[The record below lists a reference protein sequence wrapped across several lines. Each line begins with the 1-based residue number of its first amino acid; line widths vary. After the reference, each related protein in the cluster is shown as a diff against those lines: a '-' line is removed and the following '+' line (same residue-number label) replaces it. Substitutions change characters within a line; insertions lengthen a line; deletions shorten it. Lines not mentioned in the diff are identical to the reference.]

1 MIMINNNERKLTLLK
16 ELCDYCDY
24 KLNIVAE
31 TNEIILSRYGEADIT
46 YKNIDIALCDFYQ
59 TMIEVNK
66 NHDYYTDVNRY
77 TCWTIE
83 DMDLVR
89 GIITQNALKLVKSR
103 IESEE
108 GFNHIYKDEAFV
120 LDFFVGI
127 FSECQ
132 EEVISSNLEDWCTN
146 LINENIDFLNYDADN
161 IGEEVIEKIED
172 ENKLILTYAAM
183 IKDYREE
190 LIALGKLAK
199 SWMEEREF
207 YEYVVWEDFS
217 DETYMDMGYKIYK
230 EKGILEELIE
240 LEESEDGYLSNRAF
254 DLLIDVVDLG
264 VEREGYEFNDEDRF
278 IKSCIGKVKEKCF
291 SCKKEVSLEDRYDL
305 QKCPNCGEEVL
316 PQDSQSK
323 IVVKEIYDVDAVNQI
338 DEEGYDFQMYFDFEN
353 GDAINNYF
361 IDWILGYHFIG
372 CLVDKKDGVFDL
384 DNCRINMVWHG
395 DNSEKFPF
403 TDEQIR
409 TIKDK
414 VIKEIKD
421 NNMGEIKDS
430 ENKIE
435 EELVNGMNTLQV
447 KYDIDLQ
454 YKGTEF
460 VGVLECHKIEC
471 KGIPCVKD
479 DKLELV
485 NALYSQKGC
494 ENYIIKFIEINN
506 VVYSI
511 SDMKYWYGINTDE
524 LFEQIDYLIRE
535 QETPKEYIKTSYKT
549 YKIENFDDVLE
560 ADLEGCIE
568 EFFIE
573 DEVLSNV
580 VQKYMG
586 CDVEFLVSDLNTLL
600 EDINNDMDALESVL
614 GENPKLSYWL
624 NSEVYCYPNCNLD
637 EAYERYLEEEEEIP
651 FKAID
656 YIDIN
661 TFIKNETDL
670 RELELNN
677 CTILYC

>member
-1 MIMINNNERKLTLLK
+1 MNNNKK
-16 ELCDYCDY
+16 YELFLEICDFYDY
-24 KLNIVAE
+24 KVSE
-31 TNEIILSRYGEADIT
+31 ENEKIICRHDEENYFEYKDI
-46 YKNIDIALCDFYQ
+46 DEALCDWYS
-59 TMIEVNK
+59 TLMDSNE
-66 NHDYYTDVNRY
+66 NHEEYNEINRY
-77 TCWTIE
+77 TVWSKEEIDFIRCLIRDKALDVVSSYAQVLDIPIKEINSEHTFDVVITSEKEGKTTVNKMDDYCRIFIDEINTLIDIE
-83 DMDLVR
+83 HDENKKTSLINMRNIMLDYKYMIKEYGAELVDI
-89 GIITQNALKLVKSR
+89 GKLVKSWV
-103 IESEE
+103 E
-108 GFNHIYKDEAFV
+108 
-120 LDFFVGI
+120 
-127 FSECQ
+127 
-132 EEVISSNLEDWCTN
+132 T
-146 LINENIDFLNYDADN
+146 
-161 IGEEVIEKIED
+161 
-172 ENKLILTYAAM
+172 
-183 IKDYREE
+183 
-190 LIALGKLAK
+190 
-199 SWMEEREF
+199 REF

-217 DETYMDMGYKIYK
+217 DETYMDMGYKLYK
-230 EKGILEELIE
+230 EKDILKELVK
-240 LEESEDGYLSNRAF
+240 LEFEDGYPSDRAI
-254 DLLIDVVDLG
+254 DLLIDIVNLG
-264 VEREGYEFNDEDRF
+264 VEREGYEFDDHKDGF
-278 IKSCIGKVKEKCF
+278 IKSCIGKVNEVCN

-323 IVVKEIYDVDAVNQI
+323 IVVEKIHDVDEVNQV
-338 DEEGYDFQMYFDFEN
+338 DEERYDFQMYFDFEN
-353 GDAINNYF
+353 SDAINEYF
-361 IDWILGYHFIG
+361 IDWIEGFHFIG
-372 CLVDKKDGVFDL
+372 CVVDKKDGVFDL
-384 DNCRINMVWHG
+384 DNCEIDMVWNG
-395 DNSEKFPF
+395 NNGEKFPF

-421 NNMGEIKDS
+421 NNMGEVKDS
-430 ENKIE
+430 ESKIKKGE
-435 EELVNGMNTLQV
+435 VNNMNNLQV
-447 KYDIDLQ
+447 KYDIDLK
-454 YKGTEF
+454 YRGIDF
-460 VGVLECHKIEC
+460 VGVSECYKIEC

-485 NALYSQKGC
+485 NALYSQKGE

-511 SDMKYWYGINTDE
+511 SDIKYWYGINSDE

-549 YKIENFDDVLE
+549 YKIKNFDDILE

-568 EFFIE
+568 EFCIE

-656 YIDIN
+656 YIDISS
-661 TFIKNETDL
+661 FVRNETDL

>member
-1 MIMINNNERKLTLLK
+1 MNNNKKYELLL
-16 ELCDYCDY
+16 EICD
-24 KLNIVAE
+24 N
-31 TNEIILSRYGEADIT
+31 
-46 YKNIDIALCDFYQ
+46 
-59 TMIEVNK
+59 
-66 NHDYYTDVNRY
+66 
-77 TCWTIE
+77 
-83 DMDLVR
+83 
-89 GIITQNALKLVKSR
+89 
-103 IESEE
+103 
-108 GFNHIYKDEAFV
+108 
-120 LDFFVGI
+120 
-127 FSECQ
+127 
-132 EEVISSNLEDWCTN
+132 
-146 LINENIDFLNYDADN
+146 
-161 IGEEVIEKIED
+161 
-172 ENKLILTYAAM
+172 
-183 IKDYREE
+183 
-190 LIALGKLAK
+190 
-199 SWMEEREF
+199 
-207 YEYVVWEDFS
+207 
-217 DETYMDMGYKIYK
+217 
-230 EKGILEELIE
+230 
-240 LEESEDGYLSNRAF
+240 
-254 DLLIDVVDLG
+254 
-264 VEREGYEFNDEDRF
+264 
-278 IKSCIGKVKEKCF
+278 
-291 SCKKEVSLEDRYDL
+291 CKKEVFLEDKYDL
-305 QKCPNCGEEVL
+305 QECPNCGERIL
-316 PQDSQSK
+316 PYDSKEK
-323 IVVKEIYDVDAVNQI
+323 IVIEKIHDVDNI
-338 DEEGYDFQMYFDFEN
+338 NEFDDGYDFQMYFDFKNSEM
-353 GDAINNYF
+353 INNYLM
-361 IDWILGYHFIG
+361 DRVEGLHFIG
-372 CLVDKKDGVFDL
+372 CMVNKEGGVFDI
-384 DNCRINMVWHG
+384 DNCRIDMVWHG
-395 DNSEKFPF
+395 NESDNRYFHF

-421 NNMGEIKDS
+421 NNMGEVKDS
-430 ENKIE
+430 ESKSELIKEYGEYGIPFNKAKKLKDFRINYSLSLEEIKRLIVECNEKGYSDLLNSNNVLVIMEFGNYDIE
-435 EELVNGMNTLQV
+435 LTHYFIDDETDKLDIHLFCCAKYEDGEWESEGFADLEVNLEMFNNKDKFEELMYNAMTQYMKKYNLYWSVENKKYSLKEEKNDESKIKKGEVNNMNALQV
-447 KYDIDLQ
+447 KYDIDLK

-494 ENYIIKFIEINN
+494 ENYIVKFIEINN
-506 VVYSI
+506 IIYPI
-511 SDMKYWYGINTDE
+511 SDIRYWYGINTDE

-535 QETPKEYIKTSYKT
+535 KETPREYIKTSYKT

-600 EDINNDMDALESVL
+600 EYINNDMDALESVL